1 MKKDTSFRDL
11 ILGLILFVAGLYFI
25 FSNARVSTSWF
36 FYVGRL
42 RMSSG
47 VVIVPLLIGLV
58 MKGMN
63 IESKIADLVIGLGVL
78 LILLA
83 IISSVTITFIHTSLF
98 DFVLMFS
105 MTAVGLG
112 LLIKSLFTRI
122 QK

>member
-1 MKKDTSFRDL
+1 
-11 ILGLILFVAGLYFI
+11 
-25 FSNARVSTSWF
+25 
-36 FYVGRL
+36 
-42 RMSSG
+42 
-47 VVIVPLLIGLV
+47 